1 MIDTIQEWLKDP
13 VFTSTTTNSSLW
25 INTWLTIYMVLWTMV
40 LTVLLGTP
48 LGVLLFE
55 LSRATSRKARSTYQV
70 VGFIVNV
77 LRSFPFI
84 ILIIA
89 LLPVTGALLGRSTG
103 ANAAIVSLTIAA
115 VPFLARLVETA
126 LRDIP
131 AGKIEAVE
139 MMGASR
145 LQVIRQVLI
154 AEALPGIIAAV
165 TTTTI
170 GVVGYSAMAGTVG
183 AGGLG
188 DLAYRKGYM
197 SYNNLVMVSTVVMLV
212 LLVVLVQVV
221 GDWLSRKVDHRA
233 KS

>member
-1 MIDTIQEWLKDP
+1 MIEMISEWLKDP
-13 VFTSTTTNSSLW
+13 VFTSTHANNSLW
-25 INTWLTIYMVLWTMV
+25 INTWLTIRMVGVTMI
-40 LTVLLGTP
+40 LTVIFGVP
-48 LGVLLFE
+48 LGVALFE
-55 LSRATSRKARSTYQV
+55 LSRSRHKFSKPLFQV
-70 VGFIVNV
+70 VGFVVNV

-89 LLPVTGALLGRSTG
+89 LIPLTTLLVGRATGP
-103 ANAAIVSLTIAA
+103 NAAIVSLTIAA

-139 MMGASR
+139 MMGANR
-145 LQVIRQVLI
+145 FQVIRQVLI
-154 AEALPGIIAAV
+154 AEALPGIIAAI

-188 DLAYRKGYM
+188 DLAYRKGYI
-197 SYNNLVMVSTVVMLV
+197 SYNNVVMVATVIV
-212 LLVVLVQVV
+212 LIILVVLVQVI
-221 GDWLSRKVDHRA
+221 GDWLARKVDHRA